1 MDEEKE
7 LFLGEVKSGNEEE
20 DTEEKKKRPHFWK
33 GFAAGSG
40 AMFLV
45 AGAVFCVT
53 NGVVDRLFYP
63 ENAGNLSLSGLKT
76 SRKLSEL
83 SNVINYYY
91 LNDID
96 EEQVEDWMY
105 KGVMAGLEDPYADYY
120 SEEELNS
127 LKESTSGSYKGIGA
141 VMTQDKDTGEIS
153 VVRCYENTPAAESGL
168 LPGDIVTKYNGE
180 DTSGLDLTEIVNEI
194 KTGENDEIT
203 FTIKREGESEEK
215 EITLTRRAV
224 DIPTVTS
231 EMLENNIG
239 YLEIS
244 EFDTVTLEQFQEA
257 KASLGSQGMEKL
269 IVDLRNNPG
278 GNLSTVVDILREIL
292 PEGLI
297 VYTED
302 RYGNRTEYSCDGD
315 RELEIP
321 LAVLINGDSASASE
335 IFAGAVKDYGIGI
348 LVGTTT
354 FGKGIVQRIV
364 ELSDGTAVK
373 LTIAKYYTPKGNNIH
388 DKGIEPDVEVELEE
402 GLEQQIT
409 IPKDQDN
416 QLQKAIEILEEE

>member
-1 MDEEKE
+1 
-7 LFLGEVKSGNEEE
+7 
-20 DTEEKKKRPHFWK
+20 
-33 GFAAGSG
+33 
-40 AMFLV
+40 
-45 AGAVFCVT
+45 
-53 NGVVDRLFYP
+53 
-63 ENAGNLSLSGLKT
+63 
-76 SRKLSEL
+76 
-83 SNVINYYY
+83 
-91 LNDID
+91 
-96 EEQVEDWMY
+96 
-105 KGVMAGLEDPYADYY
+105 
-120 SEEELNS
+120 
-127 LKESTSGSYKGIGA
+127 
-141 VMTQDKDTGEIS
+141 MTQDKDTSEIS
-153 VVRCYENTPAAESGL
+153 VWRCYENTPAAESGL

-257 KASLGSQGMEKL
+257 KASLESQGMEKL

-315 RELEIP
+315 RKLEIP

-335 IFAGAVKDYGIGI
+335 IFAGAVKDYGIGT

-373 LTIAKYYTPKGNNIH
+373 LTIAKYYTPKGTNIH
-388 DKGIEPDVEVELEE
+388 EQRHEPDVEVELEE

>member
-1 MDEEKE
+1 MDEEKD
-7 LFLGEVKSGNEEE
+7 LFLGEVKSENEEE

-33 GFAAGSG
+33 GFAAGAG

-63 ENAGNLSLSGLKT
+63 ENAGSLSLSGLKT

-141 VMTQDKDTGEIS
+141 VMTQDKDTSEIS

-257 KASLGSQGMEKL
+257 KASLESQGMEKL
-269 IVDLRNNPG
+269 IDGSPEQSRRKSFHGGGYFEGDLARGPHRLHGRPVWKPDGVQLRRGQEIRDPAG
-278 GNLSTVVDILREIL
+278 GADQRRQRQCIRDFCGGC
-292 PEGLI
+292 EGLRHWHSGGDDDLWKRHRSA
-297 VYTED
+297 D
-302 RYGNRTEYSCDGD
+302 RGTLRRHGGEAYHR
-315 RELEIP
+315 
-321 LAVLINGDSASASE
+321 
-335 IFAGAVKDYGIGI
+335 KI
-348 LVGTTT
+348 LYAE
-354 FGKGIVQRIV
+354 GKQH
-364 ELSDGTAVK
+364 
-373 LTIAKYYTPKGNNIH
+373 P
-388 DKGIEPDVEVELEE
+388 
-402 GLEQQIT
+402 
-409 IPKDQDN
+409 
-416 QLQKAIEILEEE
+416 

>member
-1 MDEEKE
+1 M
-7 LFLGEVKSGNEEE
+7 
-20 DTEEKKKRPHFWK
+20 
-33 GFAAGSG
+33 
-40 AMFLV
+40 
-45 AGAVFCVT
+45 
-53 NGVVDRLFYP
+53 
-63 ENAGNLSLSGLKT
+63 
-76 SRKLSEL
+76 
-83 SNVINYYY
+83 INYYY

-257 KASLGSQGMEKL
+257 KASLESQGMEKL